1 MSAKLFPYKGVF
13 DGVESRL
20 MRLGSANKPEAEVR
34 AELDKFKSFGGRTL
48 TDDDYFSILV
58 FVAFYS
64 GFKAATV
71 TAKRCVIKAHF
82 PDWRTVAAYTEADI
96 QRVIDDAK
104 MISREGKI
112 RACVA
117 NANVMGA
124 LIAQHGS
131 FRQYVDSFAPSESFE
146 SLLLL
151 KESLSAS
158 FAYLGGVTVYHFM
171 TDIGLPVLKPD
182 RVICRIFTRL
192 GLLENEDQ
200 LLKAVLQ
207 GRKFA
212 EATGHPIRYI
222 DIVFVAYGQVQS
234 MEFGIE
240 QGICLKAPRCGE
252 CGVKRYCNYAKSS
265 AIGA

>member
-1 MSAKLFPYKGVF
+1 MTTKLFPYKGVF
-13 DGVESRL
+13 DTVESSL
-20 MRLGSANKPEAEVR
+20 IRLGSVSKPEAAIR
-34 AELDKFKSFGGRTL
+34 ANLDKFKSFGTRTL
-48 TDDDYFSILV
+48 ADDDYFSILV
-58 FVAFYS
+58 FVAFYF

-71 TAKRCVIKAHF
+71 TARQSVIKAHF

-96 QRVIDDAK
+96 RRVIDDTK
-104 MISREGKI
+104 MISHEGKI

-117 NANVMGA
+117 NAKLMGEV
-124 LIAQHGS
+124 IAEHGS
-131 FRQYVDSFAPSESFE
+131 FKRYVDSFAPSESFE
-146 SLLLL
+146 NLLLL

-182 RVICRIFTRL
+182 RVMCRIFTRL

-234 MEFGIE
+234 LEFGLDH
-240 QGICLKAPRCGE
+240 GVCLKTPRCSE
-252 CGVKRYCNYAKSS
+252 CGVQRYCNYRELNA
-265 AIGA
+265 ADA

>member
-1 MSAKLFPYKGVF
+1 MSIKLFPYKGVF
-13 DGVESRL
+13 DAVESRL
-20 MRLGSANKPEAEVR
+20 IRIGSENKPEAEIR
-34 AELDKFKSFGGRTL
+34 ANLDKFKSFGARTL
-48 TDDDYFSILV
+48 RDDDYFSILV

-71 TAKRCVIKAHF
+71 TAKQNVIKAHF

-96 QRVIDDAK
+96 RRVIDDAK
-104 MISREGKI
+104 MISHEGKI

-117 NANVMGA
+117 NAKVMGE
-124 LIAQHGS
+124 LIAEHGS
-131 FRQYVDSFAPSESFE
+131 FKRYVDSFAPSESFE
-146 SLLLL
+146 NLLLL

-158 FAYLGGVTVYHFM
+158 FAYLGGITVYHFL

-182 RVICRIFTRL
+182 RVMCRIFTRL
-192 GLLENEDQ
+192 GLLENESQ

-212 EATGHPIRYI
+212 EATGNPIRYI

-234 MEFGIE
+234 IEFGIQ
-240 QGICLKAPRCGE
+240 QGVCLKAPRCGE
-252 CGVKRYCNYAKSS
+252 CGIKRYCNYAKSS
-265 AIGA
+265 AVGA

>member
-1 MSAKLFPYKGVF
+1 MSIKLFPYKGVF
-13 DGVESRL
+13 DAVESRL
-20 MRLGSANKPEAEVR
+20 IRIGSENKPEAEIR
-34 AELDKFKSFGGRTL
+34 ANLDKFKSFGARTL
-48 TDDDYFSILV
+48 RDDDYFSILV

-71 TAKRCVIKAHF
+71 TAKRGVIKAHF

-104 MISREGKI
+104 MISHEGKI

-117 NANVMGA
+117 NAKVMGA

-131 FRQYVDSFAPSESFE
+131 FRQYVDIFAPSESFE
-146 SLLLL
+146 NLLLL

-212 EATGHPIRYI
+212 QATGHPIRYI

-240 QGICLKAPRCGE
+240 QGVCLKAPRCGE

-265 AIGA
+265 AVGA